1 MPLNV
6 SLDIAASKML
16 HAIVNNRV
24 SKDRRIGEFFDLANR
39 KSLQGPAIVAYH
51 SQLQK
56 YGKILTIAEKEGL
69 AEDIFLRSQKS
80 ERLKK
85 SSDTFVSE
93 LQKKYP
99 KSLYDRISL
108 ASHGCVVS
116 DNVKPQSSWKK
127 FLVSLSKFV
136 REA

>member
-1 MPLNV
+1 MKYK
-6 SLDIAASKML
+6 I
-16 HAIVNNRV
+16 
-24 SKDRRIGEFFDLANR
+24 FFF
-39 KSLQGPAIVAYH
+39 I
-51 SQLQK
+51 
-56 YGKILTIAEKEGL
+56 ILLFFVFFPSYSFCSTKLEGID
-69 AEDIFLRSQKS
+69 AFPESYQPYLR
-80 ERLKK
+80 
-85 SSDTFVSE
+85 E

-116 DNVKPQSSWKK
+116 DNVKTQSSWKK